1 MRAGLIR
8 AGMGVFDLSK
18 RNLACLT
25 KGEWLNDEVSTF
37 SDSMC
42 NVFSPCFLDWVFCH
56 CVCFLQLPAPEQL
69 KESALALALAG
80 DQLLHVSPFLEK

>member
-1 MRAGLIR
+1 MRAGPIH

-37 SDSMC
+37 SDSMR
-42 NVFSPCFLDWVFCH
+42 NVCSPCFLDRVFVTVSAFCSFLPRALPRAAER
-56 CVCFLQLPAPEQL
+56 VC
-69 KESALALALAG
+69 AG
-80 DQLLHVSPFLEK
+80 AAGP